1 VSGRELLGCNHDVL
15 ACESIRE
22 TGDSM
27 TLEGLTGLLAVLA
40 WPIVA
45 LVMVAFLR
53 REIIGLFGRVREI
66 EGPGDLKV
74 SLDPSKVEK
83 IIEEGRKL
91 NAPVAAVA
99 ERIVESAVVLD
110 KREARIL
117 RALLDDDDRALYSYQ
132 SDYYRAAL
140 NSLTTRGYIR
150 KTGKGYALSEEGRRV
165 TREYLLGVFQGLSKS

>member
-1 VSGRELLGCNHDVL
+1 
-15 ACESIRE
+15 
-22 TGDSM
+22 M
-27 TLEGLTGLLAVLA
+27 TLERLTGLLAVLA

-45 LVMVAFLR
+45 LVVVAFLR

-83 IIEEGRKL
+83 I
-91 NAPVAAVA
+91 
-99 ERIVESAVVLD
+99 
-110 KREARIL
+110 
-117 RALLDDDDRALYSYQ
+117 
-132 SDYYRAAL
+132 YRAAL
-140 NSLTTRGYIR
+140 NSLTTKGYIR